1 MSRRLLQTLPRLL
14 STATAS
20 SVRLA
25 LPRTQL
31 PRPQNVSRTIDR
43 SGLTTR
49 HYATENPRGVPVNH
63 EKDDSSL
70 TPAQKERTSLH
81 RQAQYPIT
89 PAMTDIQRKSRK

>member
-14 STATAS
+14 STGTVS

-25 LPRTQL
+25 LSRTQL

-43 SGLTTR
+43 IGLTR

-70 TPAQKERTSLH
+70 TQAQKERTSLH

-89 PAMTDIQRKSRK
+89 PAMTDIQRES